1 MSQHYADG
9 QFEGKIV
16 IFTYGYDAPLQE
28 YFLSAETKDDRW
40 ELVGTLGQAYGNH
53 YNLYSAMVEHGIWGK
68 IPANHQVAI
77 MGDLPF

>member
-1 MSQHYADG
+1 MSRFYAEG
-9 QFEGKIV
+9 QFEGKDV

-40 ELVGTLGQAYGNH
+40 DLVGTLGESYGSH
-53 YNLYSAMVEHGIWGK
+53 INLYTALVDNGVWGK
-68 IPANHQVAI
+68 IPANHQFAI